1 MGENGQ
7 GRLPAYLAPIAADA
21 AARRQYSFS
30 RLSGQLHARTA
41 GGQST
46 AGDGETAPEPSLDP
60 KGLGTLVHAVLAEI
74 DFARPG
80 DVTGVV
86 RRLAE
91 QHLPGA
97 ADSLGE
103 PIEMVRRFLASPRAA
118 ELAAA
123 SEVHRE
129 LEFLLAWPP
138 GENAAAAGRAS
149 QNAATG
155 GRASQNAAT
164 GGRAKTRR
172 PPVPQ
177 MVGATSGR
185 GFVGSPTGDICKAT
199 STVFIGILPTNGGCW
214 TSRPIR
220 SVRAKLRNQRRPTS
234 CKCSCMPWR
243 SRRFSVLRRP
253 NWRRASS
260 APVWNI
266 TSPGRRRP
274 AAGDRAAKCR
284 APIKPRPAV
293 APQGRDRW
301 SRFGREL
308 HL

>member
-1 MGENGQ
+1 MTAARPDSAAKPPKLRPRRDYMKIVDKARKMGENGQ

-46 AGDGETAPEPSLDP
+46 AGDGGTAPEPSLDP

-164 GGRAKTRR
+164 GGRAKDAAAAGLADGRR
-172 PPVPQ
+172 DQ
-177 MVGATSGR
+177 
-185 GFVGSPTGDICKAT
+185 
-199 STVFIGILPTNGGCW
+199 
-214 TSRPIR
+214 
-220 SVRAKLRNQRRPTS
+220 
-234 CKCSCMPWR
+234 R
-243 SRRFSVLRRP
+243 SRLCGEP
-253 NWRRASS
+253 NGRYLQGYIDCLYRDSADQWRLLDFKTNQ
-260 APVWNI
+260 VG
-266 TSPGRRRP
+266 PGEI
-274 AAGDRAAKCR
+274 AKRAA
-284 APIKPRPAV
+284 P
-293 APQGRDRW
+293 
-301 SRFGREL
+301 
-308 HL
+308 

>member
-1 MGENGQ
+1 MKIVDKARKMGENGQ

-155 GRASQNAAT
+155 GRASQNPRPVAKDAAAA
-164 GGRAKTRR
+164 GLADGRRD
-172 PPVPQ
+172 Q
-177 MVGATSGR
+177 
-185 GFVGSPTGDICKAT
+185 
-199 STVFIGILPTNGGCW
+199 
-214 TSRPIR
+214 
-220 SVRAKLRNQRRPTS
+220 
-234 CKCSCMPWR
+234 R
-243 SRRFSVLRRP
+243 SRLCGEP
-253 NWRRASS
+253 NGRYLQGYIDCLYRDSADQWRLLDFKTNQ
-260 APVWNI
+260 VG
-266 TSPGRRRP
+266 PGEI
-274 AAGDRAAKCR
+274 AKRAAASELQMLVYALAIETVLGTAPAELALCFLRPGLEYHFTWHADARQR
-284 APIKPRPAV
+284 AI
-293 APQGRDRW
+293 
-301 SRFGREL
+301 EL
-308 HL
+308 LSAALP